1 MKSGLFSVLLL
12 LLAPV
17 ALLAQ
22 TEGQVVSGDG
32 IDHIVLLVPREDP
45 VRFVGPDIRLRE
57 IRYTPS
63 NPTGEPASLHGTMS
77 FGPNSK
83 FEKKLRELLKKS
95 REFELVIYHLV
106 EGNLERLHLEQVK
119 VTRWEKGLVEWTA
132 ARVESEVVQE
142 NVPTGRP

>member
-1 MKSGLFSVLLL
+1 LVTASL
-12 LLAPV
+12 P
-17 ALLAQ
+17 AQ
-22 TEGQVVSGDG
+22 TEEQRVSGDG
-32 IDHIVLLVPREDP
+32 VDHVVLLVPREDP
-45 VRFVGPDIRLRE
+45 ARFVGPDIRLRE
-57 IRYTPS
+57 IRYTLS
-63 NPTGEPASLHGTMS
+63 NPAGEPVSLHGTMS

-106 EGNLERLHLEQVK
+106 EGNLERLQLEQVK

-142 NVPTGRP
+142 NVPTARP